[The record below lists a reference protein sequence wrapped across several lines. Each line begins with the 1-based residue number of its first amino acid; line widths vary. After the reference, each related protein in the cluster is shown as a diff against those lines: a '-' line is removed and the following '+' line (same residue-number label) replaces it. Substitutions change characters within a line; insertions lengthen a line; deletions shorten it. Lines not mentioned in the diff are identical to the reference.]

1 MRVAR
6 TFVPG
11 SVHHII
17 SRIVDHRWLIG
28 DDHEARSRYLRGVD
42 RAFASSDWKWLSYGV
57 MSNHFH
63 HAAIAGETPPEYWMK
78 RAHSPFGQWLVGR
91 HKGLGQA
98 FASRPTM
105 LVVSPSDVARVI
117 AYIHNNPVRANVI
130 ARAADASSE
139 WTSHRAY
146 VTGAPRFE
154 NLDVEQGLRLCGFEA
169 TRDGRAAFDAWVDE
183 RAADKQE
190 RLEME
195 RIRRAARHFGPLE
208 LGTPVLDG
216 SVTVPIVA
224 RPHTRLRV
232 AIDPTQLVAVVARAL
247 GISVAEMTRPLR
259 ETSGA
264 RRVAILAGQARGLS
278 ITAVCD
284 ALGISVQA
292 GSKLLRD
299 PDRVRPVLVDLE
311 RVERALDRVGL
322 TELRPSPP
330 KVRRTRRKRAREG

>member
-11 SVHHII
+11 SFHHII

-28 DDHEARSRYLRGVD
+28 DDHEARTRYLRGVN
-42 RAFASSDWKWLSYGV
+42 RAFANSDWAWLSYGV

-63 HAAIAGETPPEYWMK
+63 LGAIAGETPPEYWLK

-91 HKGLGQA
+91 DHGLGQA
-98 FASRPTM
+98 FAGRPTM
-105 LVVSPSDVARVI
+105 LVVGPSDVARVI
-117 AYIHNNPVRANVI
+117 AYIHNNPVRASVF
-130 ARAADASSE
+130 ARAADAPSE

-146 VTGAPRFE
+146 ITGASRFDS
-154 NLDVEQGLRLCGFEA
+154 LDVERGLRLSGFER
-169 TRDGRAAFDAWVDE
+169 TPDGRAAFDAWVDE
-183 RAADKQE
+183 RAADMQE

-195 RIRRAARHFGPLE
+195 RVRRGARHVGPVE

-216 SVTVPIVA
+216 SVTYPIVA
-224 RPHTRLRV
+224 RPHTWLRITV
-232 AIDPTQLVAVVARAL
+232 DPTQIVMIVARTL
-247 GISVAEMTRPLR
+247 GLSVRELRRPVP
-259 ETSGA
+259 ETADA
-264 RRVAILAGQARGLS
+264 RRIAIIAGRARGLS
-278 ITAVCD
+278 ITTVCE

-299 PDRVRPVLVDLE
+299 PERLRQTVADLA
-311 RVERALDRVGL
+311 RVEMELDRVGL

-330 KVRRTRRKRAREG
+330 KVRRTRRKRARAG